1 MRERIVCRGADL
13 LPSGRAGH
21 YPRPMFVARRLA
33 APCAALLILLA
44 LATGAATAATA
55 AVPAEP
61 EPSVTQRIFA
71 DYVGERVIDGDY
83 SADDLDRALD
93 LARDSGVSFGEF
105 ASAVQ
110 EKYDRDILGLDVGG
124 PVDASD
130 GGLSLLPVPVSPG
143 ERDQP
148 PWPFLALTAL
158 GAALVLTGAGSSIY
172 RRARR

>member
-1 MRERIVCRGADL
+1 MRERIVWRGADL

-44 LATGAATAATA
+44 LGAGVASAA
-55 AVPAEP
+55 P
-61 EPSVTQRIFA
+61 EPSVTERIFA
-71 DYVGERVIDGDY
+71 DYVGDRVIDGDY
-83 SADDLDRALD
+83 SADELNLALD
-93 LARDSGVSFGEF
+93 LARSERGGSFGEF
-105 ASAVQ
+105 AAAVQ

-124 PVDASD
+124 PVDTPD
-130 GGLSLLPVPVSPG
+130 GGLSLLPVPVAPG